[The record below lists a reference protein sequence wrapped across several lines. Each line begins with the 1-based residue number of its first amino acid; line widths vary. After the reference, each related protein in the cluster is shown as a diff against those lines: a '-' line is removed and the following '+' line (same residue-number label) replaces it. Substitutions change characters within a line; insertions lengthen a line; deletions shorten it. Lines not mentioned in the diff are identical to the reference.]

1 MKRYSL
7 QDVIDIV
14 QERINAI
21 SYHKE
26 LYKIVSKELPDDITI
41 IDVIYKNLCV
51 LSLHYMVTNRL
62 IGGQMQVRGSIIA
75 YRKKQLPEWYD
86 QYKEKINKTDKD
98 VFVNG
103 FLGAHI
109 SGNYKPLAYFLD
121 EFLPLAKEEDCVL
134 IASEL
139 DKQNITYSGISFDS
153 YQKKYIVQLDLKEVL
168 NLAKDNSSN
177 EEPITLYKYMPLE
190 TYHSMLQNMTFR
202 MNSIVSMNDINETFW
217 MNTLLYGDEK
227 QSKGQKYEG
236 IVYNKDVLISSFSD
250 KKDDPIMWRLYGNA
264 GNGVCL
270 GFRIKRKDVNK
281 VYYINNSD
289 QTCAAFKETAK
300 SLRGKNIEII
310 YEDNDN
316 LQYYIKG
323 TIYKIESEY
332 RLIWNKEEEIEDIAI
347 YNGLLSLYKDFKYD
361 KETRSFKDINIQLTE
376 LIIGNNIPHYESN
389 YPLLVALSDQKFKD
403 LDIQPSEIDSFR

>member
-7 QDVIDIV
+7 QEVIDIV

-41 IDVIYKNLCV
+41 IDVIYKNQCV
-51 LSLHYMVTNRL
+51 LSLRYMVTNRF
-62 IGGQMQVRGSIIA
+62 IGGQMQVRGSFYVYAIN
-75 YRKKQLPEWYD
+75 YPEWYH
-86 QYKEKINKTDKD
+86 QYKETVGKTEKI
-98 VFVNG
+98 VFVSE
-103 FLGAHI
+103 FEAHT
-109 SGNYKPLAYFLD
+109 SRGYKPLTSFLD
-121 EFLPLAKEEDCVL
+121 EFLPLAKEEDCAL

-139 DKQNITYSGISFDS
+139 DKHNITYSGISFDS

-177 EEPITLYKYMPLE
+177 KESITLYKYMPLE

-202 MNSIVSMNDINETFW
+202 MNSIVSMNDVNETFW

-270 GFRIKRKDVNK
+270 GFSIKRKDVNK
-281 VYYINNSD
+281 VYYINNTD
-289 QTCAAFKETAK
+289 QICATFKETAK

-316 LQYYIKG
+316 L
-323 TIYKIESEY
+323 
-332 RLIWNKEEEIEDIAI
+332 
-347 YNGLLSLYKDFKYD
+347 
-361 KETRSFKDINIQLTE
+361 
-376 LIIGNNIPHYESN
+376 
-389 YPLLVALSDQKFKD
+389 
-403 LDIQPSEIDSFR
+403 